1 MPPKAA
7 SSCAP
12 KFGAIHQK
20 MRDFALRHQKQSN
33 WVKKAPCA
41 LHGVKRFSRLMENV
55 EPIVKDVVEMF
66 LAVKEQ

>member
-1 MPPKAA
+1 
-7 SSCAP
+7 
-12 KFGAIHQK
+12 